1 MRSVP
6 CPQTMT
12 LAERTV
18 LVSGAIRLDRA
29 RRRCAVGGVRV
40 ELTAK
45 ELGLLEFLME
55 HPGRVFSR
63 TQLLDR
69 VWGPGIHVT
78 PRTID
83 THVKRIRE
91 KLGSAGELIS
101 TVRGVGY
108 RLDRRAVRRL

>member
-1 MRSVP
+1 
-6 CPQTMT
+6 MT
-12 LAERTV
+12 RAERTV
-18 LVSGAIRLDRA
+18 LDRGAIRLDRA
-29 RRRCAVGGVRV
+29 RRRCTVGGARV

-45 ELGLLEFLME
+45 EFGLLQLLME
-55 HPGRVFSR
+55 QPGRVFSR
-63 TQLLDR
+63 GQLLDR
-69 VWGPGIHVT
+69 LWGPGIHVT

-91 KLGSAGELIS
+91 KLGSAGGLIS